1 MSGPLT
7 FGERLNAWLE
17 EGPDAAPSDLLG
29 AILAELPGLRQQR
42 RIGPFRYPRFGPARR
57 PVPVVARLLGAAA
70 AVVALA
76 VVASVILMPGRQP
89 PFGGGLSPS
98 PTSTATPTRT
108 PTPTPMR
115 TLDSRLS
122 PSPEGSFFVYPC
134 LPASYPTI
142 PGSPTGF
149 DSATL
154 HGWIAYR
161 SGKAVMAVD
170 PTNPEKRVVLVPSL
184 NADPTSWSAD
194 GNRVLLVG
202 VAAGSPAS
210 FPASIVLGSDRSAI
224 QLTGWG
230 LGSFSPDGNTVV
242 YSVPGSGLCLVG
254 SDGSARQA
262 LAFDMAEPLDGGP
275 AWSPNGSL
283 IAWLDFVED
292 SPVYGHHAFGL
303 SFIKPDGSGLR
314 QLALR
319 LPGEGDGTAG
329 LTWSPDGAKLAFWS
343 RYQIYVVDADGS
355 GLRQITTDGDN
366 RWPSWSPD
374 GSRLA
379 FVHEGKLY
387 TMRPDGGDMRAVPG
401 VGPDGSIAWNPVP

>member
-1 MSGPLT
+1 MSGPRT
-7 FGERLNAWLE
+7 FGDRLNTWLQ
-17 EGPDAAPSDLLG
+17 EGPYSAPSDLLG
-29 AILAELPGLRQQR
+29 AILTELPGIAQER
-42 RIGPFRYPRFGPARR
+42 RFGPFRYPRFGPVRR
-57 PVPVVARLLGAAA
+57 PVPVLARLLGAAA
-70 AVVALA
+70 AIVVLA
-76 VVASVILMPGRQP
+76 VVASVLLVPGHQP
-89 PFGGGLSPS
+89 QFGGGPSPS
-98 PTSTATPTRT
+98 STSTPTPTRT

-115 TLDSRLS
+115 TLDGRLS
-122 PSPEGSFFVYPC
+122 PSPEGTFIGDLCQP
-134 LPASYPTI
+134 PDYPTI
-142 PGSPTGF
+142 PGSRTGF
-149 DSATL
+149 DAPAI

-161 SGKAVMAVD
+161 SDEAIMAVD
-170 PTNPEKRVVLVPSL
+170 PTKPEQRVVLEPSL
-184 NADPTSWSAD
+184 KADPTSWSSD
-194 GNRVLLVG
+194 GSRLLLVG
-202 VAAGSPAS
+202 LANGRPAG
-210 FPASIVLGSDRSAI
+210 FPASTILGSDRSAI

-242 YSVPGSGLCLVG
+242 YSVPGGGLCLVG

-262 LAFDMAEPLDGGP
+262 LAFDWAEPLDGGP
-275 AWSPNGSL
+275 AWSPDGSL

-366 RWPSWSPD
+366 RWPTWSPD
-374 GSRLA
+374 GSRIA
-379 FVHEGKLY
+379 FVREGKLY
-387 TMRPDGGDMRAVPG
+387 TMKSDGTDMRAVPG
-401 VGPDGSIAWNPVP
+401 VAPDGSITWNPVP